1 MCLLRISAN
10 YSLLTS
16 SYKFAL
22 GNVTSLYSWIFII
35 LLFYILHVSII
46 QYFLLPFFCLLLYFL
61 PSSLAQYELAYRE
74 NPNDYLLCLCVAV
87 VYVNI
92 ALQKHSLNKNI
103 LVIQVQI
110 IVLPFHLN
118 LYILV
123 PYLLHIW

>member
-1 MCLLRISAN
+1 MYLSFN
-10 YSLLTS
+10 
-16 SYKFAL
+16 
-22 GNVTSLYSWIFII
+22 IFC
-35 LLFYILHVSII
+35 F
-46 QYFLLPFFCLLLYFL
+46 PFFCLLLYFL

-118 LYILV
+118 LYSLV
-123 PYLLHIW
+123 LYLLHIW